1 MLILDIS
8 ILCTKEPSPCHY
20 KSVYIIHV
28 NQQKN
33 ATTNTLVIASA
44 LSTSIINLLQSRNEE
59 AIDAIH
65 R

>member
-1 MLILDIS
+1 MYQATLSLPF
-8 ILCTKEPSPCHY
+8 K
-20 KSVYIIHV
+20 KVYILYM
-28 NQQKN
+28 QQKN